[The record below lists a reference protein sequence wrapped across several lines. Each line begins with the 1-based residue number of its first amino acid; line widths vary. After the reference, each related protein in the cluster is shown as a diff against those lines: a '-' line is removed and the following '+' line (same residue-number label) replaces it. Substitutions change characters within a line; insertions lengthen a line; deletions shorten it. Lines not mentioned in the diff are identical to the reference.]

1 MDGRTDR
8 QTDRQMDGRTDI
20 RTDKATYRDARTR
33 NFLVFI
39 YGVTSSTLGGQ
50 KSISF
55 KDYSSWYFYLANS
68 LAKANQPFFL
78 LKNRFKCLIKISKQG
93 GKGHFRVKIL

>member
-1 MDGRTDR
+1 MKKTYLLIKK
-8 QTDRQMDGRTDI
+8 MC
-20 RTDKATYRDARTR
+20 ATFYRPNNAQ
-33 NFLVFI
+33 NFMGFI

-55 KDYSSWYFYLANS
+55 KDYSSWYFHLANL

-78 LKNRFKCLIKISKQG
+78 LKNRSKCLIKISKQG